1 MSENSFTPKEI
12 AAVGI
17 SISEDGKRRTAQD
30 LLAFPNVS
38 VAQIQPL
45 VPGLANFDKE
55 TLEQAERDSIY
66 AHYIQRQATDVA
78 AMQRDENLKIPEN
91 YDYRVLEGL
100 SNELT
105 EKLCR
110 VQPATVGHAG
120 RVEGM
125 TPAALMVI
133 LANLRKQQRKS
144 A

>member
-1 MSENSFTPKEI
+1 MTLQPK
-12 AAVGI
+12 A
-17 SISEDGKRRTAQD
+17 
-30 LLAFPNVS
+30 
-38 VAQIQPL
+38 
-45 VPGLANFDKE
+45 
-55 TLEQAERDSIY
+55 
-66 AHYIQRQATDVA
+66 
-78 AMQRDENLKIPEN
+78 
-91 YDYRVLEGL
+91 YDYRALESL

-110 VQPATVGHAG
+110 VQPPTVGHAG